1 MVTPGITLLSGQRV
15 TGRASLVH
23 FCNSIQ
29 AVRARLFGHRSLSPQ
44 STWQIGEDSGLP
56 VFFETGD
63 VQMEAALREQS
74 DLVLIVPCE
83 EGEEVEYVTKDLYLK
98 SFVQFDDTGTP

>member
-1 MVTPGITLLSGQRV
+1 M
-15 TGRASLVH
+15 
-23 FCNSIQ
+23 
-29 AVRARLFGHRSLSPQ
+29 
-44 STWQIGEDSGLP
+44 
-56 VFFETGD
+56 FFETGD